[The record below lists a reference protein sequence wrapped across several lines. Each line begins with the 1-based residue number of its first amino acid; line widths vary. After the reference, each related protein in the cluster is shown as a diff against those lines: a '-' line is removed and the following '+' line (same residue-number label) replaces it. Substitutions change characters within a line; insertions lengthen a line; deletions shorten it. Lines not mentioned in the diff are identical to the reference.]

1 MSIQQ
6 VGNEEELEAVFK
18 SELAIHFKHS
28 AACAA
33 SGVAMEEMQ
42 IFAAGNPD
50 VPVHVVDVRKQ
61 RPLSQKTA
69 DYFGVQHESPQV
81 IIVRDGTAVWHASHF
96 GITAVK
102 VAAAMTSL

>member
-18 SELAIHFKHS
+18 SELAILFKHS
-28 AACAA
+28 TACAA
-33 SGVAMEEMQ
+33 SGVAMEELQ
-42 IFAAGNPD
+42 IFAAGNPN
-50 VPVHVVDVRKQ
+50 VPVHVVDVLKQ

-81 IIVRDGTAVWHASHF
+81 IIVRKGSPVWQASHF
-96 GITAVK
+96 GITAAK
-102 VAAAMTSL
+102 VTAALTSL